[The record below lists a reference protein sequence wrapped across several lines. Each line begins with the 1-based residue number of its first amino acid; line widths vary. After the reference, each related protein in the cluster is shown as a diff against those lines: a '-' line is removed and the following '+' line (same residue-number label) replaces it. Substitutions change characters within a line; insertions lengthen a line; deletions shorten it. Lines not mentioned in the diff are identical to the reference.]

1 MLRNVKVLV
10 GKDTC
15 NVSSEDSDGMTPLHI
30 ACQNEHKEV
39 AQMLLAKGANFLSSF
54 ISAAKKGKGTAMIKT
69 CGVAV
74 VKKTVFEAVR
84 GGDKHEC
91 LDFMKV
97 SYQTIT

>member
-1 MLRNVKVLV
+1 
-10 GKDTC
+10 
-15 NVSSEDSDGMTPLHI
+15 MTPLHI

>member
-15 NVSSEDSDGMTPLHI
+15 NVSSEDNDGMTPLHM
-30 ACQNEHKEV
+30 ACQNGHKEV